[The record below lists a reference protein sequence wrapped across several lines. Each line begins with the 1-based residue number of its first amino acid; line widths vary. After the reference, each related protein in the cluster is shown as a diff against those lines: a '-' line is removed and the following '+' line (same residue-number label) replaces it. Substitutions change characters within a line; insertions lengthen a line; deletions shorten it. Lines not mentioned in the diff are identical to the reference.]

1 MESKPTRLATLVI
14 YGSLTVIGFG
24 IGWLVGLS
32 VSPVVSIVITSL
44 TGSVAAIVA
53 VLTGLENEPRWSV
66 NPLPT
71 AVLVAAILVGSLLGL
86 RARNDNWF
94 GQDMAVMARRWQ
106 AAGLE
111 MSQADIVGRLF
122 ESQYPANGA
131 PASEGM
137 AYSIP
142 GESVLFSVSAT
153 ECDRLFGRSGEI
165 LRDEV
170 RLLTDPQMRQLA
182 EIVPDVQT
190 LERIVVEVLCVEQ
203 E

>member
-122 ESQYPANGA
+122 ESQYPATGA
-131 PASEGM
+131 PASGTG
-137 AYSIP
+137 ASAIRSQ
-142 GESVLFSVSAT
+142 SVLFSVSAT

-190 LERIVVEVLCVEQ
+190 LERIVVEVLCVE
-203 E
+203 